1 MQTKGKEDNTM
12 KQKGLRIA
20 LLFALVLSISQAV
33 PAFAA
38 HKLLDANSYTLTQ
51 TERGVAISGK
61 DGKSVTGWVQDKE
74 GNFYYFKKGVRN
86 SGWDKIN
93 GDWYYFY
100 PETGVLARNTK
111 VLNYDVDD
119 DGRMIKVHEW

>member
-1 MQTKGKEDNTM
+1 M
-12 KQKGLRIA
+12 KKKGLRIA
-20 LLFALVLSISQAV
+20 LLFALVLSMSQAA

-38 HKLLDANSYTLTQ
+38 HTLVDANSYVLSNTAQ
-51 TERGVAISGK
+51 GVAVTGK
-61 DGKSVTGWVQDKE
+61 DGKAVSGWVQDKD
-74 GNFYYFKKGVRN
+74 GNFYYFKKGVRY

-100 PETGVLARNTK
+100 PETGALARNTK

>member
-1 MQTKGKEDNTM
+1 M

-51 TERGVAISGK
+51 TEQGVVISGK

-74 GNFYYFKKGVRN
+74 VKRASEIPAGIK
-86 SGWDKIN
+86 ST
-93 GDWYYFY
+93 
-100 PETGVLARNTK
+100 ETGITFTRRRGFLPEIPRS
-111 VLNYDVDD
+111 
-119 DGRMIKVHEW
+119 

>member
-51 TERGVAISGK
+51 TEQGVAISGK

-74 GNFYYFKKGVRN
+74 GNFYYFKKGSASALPFFVSLSAQR
-86 SGWDKIN
+86 
-93 GDWYYFY
+93 FQA
-100 PETGVLARNTK
+100 PLAST
-111 VLNYDVDD
+111 
-119 DGRMIKVHEW
+119 

>member
-51 TERGVAISGK
+51 TEQGVAISGK
-61 DGKSVTGWVQDKE
+61 DEISTGINSAQEIGK
-74 GNFYYFKKGVRN
+74 
-86 SGWDKIN
+86 
-93 GDWYYFY
+93 
-100 PETGVLARNTK
+100 LK
-111 VLNYDVDD
+111 V
-119 DGRMIKVHEW
+119 

>member
-51 TERGVAISGK
+51 TEQGVVISG
-61 DGKSVTGWVQDKE
+61 KE

>member
-1 MQTKGKEDNTM
+1 M
-12 KQKGLRIA
+12 KHKGLRIA

-51 TERGVAISGK
+51 TEQGVAISGK

-74 GNFYYFKKGVRN
+74 GNFYYFKRESEIPAGTK
-86 SGWDKIN
+86 ST
-93 GDWYYFY
+93 
-100 PETGVLARNTK
+100 ETGTTSIRRQVLSQGTPRS
-111 VLNYDVDD
+111 
-119 DGRMIKVHEW
+119 

>member
-51 TERGVAISGK
+51 TEQGVAISGK

-74 GNFYYFKKGVRN
+74 GNFY
-86 SGWDKIN
+86 
-93 GDWYYFY
+93 YYFY

>member
-51 TERGVAISGK
+51 TEQR
-61 DGKSVTGWVQDKE
+61 
-74 GNFYYFKKGVRN
+74 
-86 SGWDKIN
+86 
-93 GDWYYFY
+93 
-100 PETGVLARNTK
+100 
-111 VLNYDVDD
+111 
-119 DGRMIKVHEW
+119 

>member
-51 TERGVAISGK
+51 TEQGVAISGK
-61 DGKSVTGWVQDKE
+61 DGKTKREISTTSKRESEIPAGTK
-74 GNFYYFKKGVRN
+74 
-86 SGWDKIN
+86 ST
-93 GDWYYFY
+93 
-100 PETGVLARNTK
+100 ETGITFTRRRGFLPEIPRS
-111 VLNYDVDD
+111 
-119 DGRMIKVHEW
+119 